1 MNESLDRVH
10 PTIRT
15 KACKSIASLA
25 VSVALVMALEN
36 AGHSGVLASVRT
48 VPLASSR
55 THNRIRSP
63 RLKASGL

>member
-25 VSVALVMALEN
+25 VSAALVMALEN
-36 AGHSGVLASVRT
+36 VGHTVVLRSSMLGLCLSLVT
-48 VPLASSR
+48 VPI
-55 THNRIRSP
+55 T
-63 RLKASGL
+63 ASGPQG

>member
-25 VSVALVMALEN
+25 VSAALVMALEN
-36 AGHSGVLASVRT
+36 VGHTVVLLPSGSKGCV
-48 VPLASSR
+48 SR
-55 THNRIRSP
+55 
-63 RLKASGL
+63 

>member
-25 VSVALVMALEN
+25 VSAALVMALEN
-36 AGHSGVLASVRT
+36 VGHTVVMDIFGYLRLCLSLVT
-48 VPLASSR
+48 VPI
-55 THNRIRSP
+55 T
-63 RLKASGL
+63 ASGPQG

>member
-25 VSVALVMALEN
+25 VSAALVMALEN
-36 AGHSGVLASVRT
+36 VGRTGALAFESGLCLSLVT
-48 VPLASSR
+48 VPI
-55 THNRIRSP
+55 T
-63 RLKASGL
+63 ASGPQG